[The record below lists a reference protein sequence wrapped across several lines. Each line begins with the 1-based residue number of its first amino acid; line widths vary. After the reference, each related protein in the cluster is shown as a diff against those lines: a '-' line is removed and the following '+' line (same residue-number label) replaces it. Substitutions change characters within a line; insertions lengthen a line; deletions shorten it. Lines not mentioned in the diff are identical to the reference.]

1 MRIQNPLSVINK
13 KNLGPTYNIKET
25 DKDTNIH
32 TDIGYDKNITPYNKT
47 ENNDIEEKEEEYGIL
62 FVALY
67 VDILEDFVISDLP
80 LDQSWDQ
87 DMHGASFP
95 RYYDNLVSTGLQEVD
110 GEKILQQSTWMF
122 QHQKEFLI

>member
-1 MRIQNPLSVINK
+1 M
-13 KNLGPTYNIKET
+13 
-25 DKDTNIH
+25 
-32 TDIGYDKNITPYNKT
+32 
-47 ENNDIEEKEEEYGIL
+47 
-62 FVALY
+62 ALY

-87 DMHGASFP
+87 DMHGASVP
-95 RYYDNLVSTGLQEVD
+95 RYDDNLISTVLQEVD